1 MGRLDAISVS
11 TMQAS
16 LVDEVPAVRIGAG
29 CSRRDL
35 SSDGSVRVWVV
46 DMEPGSTWPYVD
58 DHDTGEHYYVIE
70 GEVIEGRARHGAGTY
85 VRFLPG
91 TSHRPRTEI
100 GVRLIGFNLDPA
112 AMSAAR
118 EASNRRAS
126 LQLRAKAEPCQ
137 PTRPTREPR

>member
-29 CSRRDL
+29 CTRRDL
-35 SSDGSVRVWVV
+35 SYDGSVRVWVV
-46 DMEPGSTWPYVD
+46 DMEPGATWPYVD

-91 TSHRPRTEI
+91 TSHRPRTDI

-112 AMSAAR
+112 AMNAAR
-118 EASNRRAS
+118 EAGNRAHRFNYS
-126 LQLRAKAEPCQ
+126 QG
-137 PTRPTREPR
+137 

>member
-1 MGRLDAISVS
+1 MGRLDVIPVS
-11 TMQAS
+11 TVQAS

-29 CSRRDL
+29 CTRRDL

-70 GEVIEGRARHGAGTY
+70 GEVIEGLARYRAGTY

-91 TSHRPRTEI
+91 TSHRPRTDI

-112 AMSAAR
+112 AMNAAR
-118 EASNRRAS
+118 EANTRAHRFNYS
-126 LQLRAKAEPCQ
+126 QG
-137 PTRPTREPR
+137 

>member
-11 TMQAS
+11 TVQAS
-16 LVDEVPAVRIGAG
+16 LIDEVPALRIGAG
-29 CSRRDL
+29 CTRRDL

-70 GEVIEGRARHGAGTY
+70 GEVIEGRARYGAGTY

-91 TSHRPRTEI
+91 TSHRPRTDV

-112 AMSAAR
+112 ALNAAR
-118 EASNRRAS
+118 EAGNRAHRFNYS
-126 LQLRAKAEPCQ
+126 QG
-137 PTRPTREPR
+137 

>member
-11 TMQAS
+11 TLQAS
-16 LVDEVPAVRIGAG
+16 LIDDIPAVRVGAG

-70 GEVIEGRARHGAGTY
+70 GRSDRRAARAMAREPTCASCRARATGRG
-85 VRFLPG
+85 P
-91 TSHRPRTEI
+91 RP
-100 GVRLIGFNLDPA
+100 A
-112 AMSAAR
+112 CACSA
-118 EASNRRAS
+118 STWIRRRWAP
-126 LQLRAKAEPCQ
+126 RAKPQAVHIVSITAKVDCRCDHARQ
-137 PTRPTREPR
+137 AA